1 MKIFKKILLLSL
13 ILSLPNNLFSQTSLK
28 AKKLLDDTSIQMNSY
43 NNYQFNFNYSLE
55 NNQENIKQET
65 NGSIVVSAKKYKLIT
80 PDIVQLFDG
89 KDLYTIIPE
98 NEEVLITKP
107 DQGDDAILN
116 PNQLIDIYKSGYDFH
131 WDIAQKVRG
140 DNIQFVKLI
149 PTEESQDISY
159 ILLGINTKSKN
170 IYKLIEVG
178 KQRTTTTL
186 TLEDFA
192 INKILSNEL
201 FVFKKLDYPGFY
213 IN

>member
-1 MKIFKKILLLSL
+1 MKKFKKILLLSL
-13 ILSLPNNLFSQTSLK
+13 LFTIPNNLFSQTSLR

-43 NNYQFNFNYSLE
+43 NNYQFDFNYALE

-65 NGSIVVSAKKYKLIT
+65 NGSIIVSAKKYKLIT
-80 PDIVQLFDG
+80 PDIIQLFDG
-89 KDLYTIIPE
+89 KDLHTIIPE

-107 DQGDDAILN
+107 DQDDVVILN

-131 WDIAQKVRG
+131 WDIAQRVRG
-140 DNIQFVKLI
+140 NNIQFVKLI
-149 PTEESQDISY
+149 PTEESQDVSY

-186 TLEDFA
+186 TLENFS
-192 INKILSNEL
+192 INKILPNEL
-201 FVFKKLDYPGFY
+201 FVFNKVDYPGFY

>member
-131 WDIAQKVRG
+131 WDIAQKVKG